1 MAVLNQNINKWGC
14 LDMINNF
21 FFKIFTFFVISL
33 FLSKNVYAQGAAA
46 DQYKQM
52 GGIAGLTE
60 VCFKTKNLEIALFKQ
75 IGQLFYTQPEMGQM
89 MFGLL
94 YSYFDAKS
102 VAIEKKVVW
111 NGTTQSYNKKQ
122 FNCKNAADKK
132 LIKQFEMQFMNGL
145 KSQG

>member
-1 MAVLNQNINKWGC
+1 MINKIY
-14 LDMINNF
+14 LKLFPFLVIF
-21 FFKIFTFFVISL
+21 FL
-33 FLSKNVYAQGAAA
+33 LSKNVYAQGSTA

-60 VCFKTKNLEIALFKQ
+60 VCFKTKNLELALFKQ
-75 IGQLFYTQPEMGQM
+75 IGQLFYTQPEMGEM

-94 YSYFDAKS
+94 YSYFDSKS
-102 VAIEKKVVW
+102 VAMEKKVIW

-122 FNCKNAADKK
+122 FDCNNAADKK
-132 LIKQFEMQFMNGL
+132 LIKQFEMQLMNGL

>member
-1 MAVLNQNINKWGC
+1 M
-14 LDMINNF
+14 
-21 FFKIFTFFVISL
+21 FKFYFPKISIIIFLVL

-60 VCFKTKNLEIALFKQ
+60 VCFKTKNLELALFKQ
-75 IGQLFYTQPEMGQM
+75 VGQLFYSQPEMGQM

-102 VAIEKKVVW
+102 VAMKKKVVW

-122 FNCKNAADKK
+122 FDCKNAADKK
-132 LIKQFEMQFMNGL
+132 LIKQFEMQLMNGL

>member
-1 MAVLNQNINKWGC
+1 M
-14 LDMINNF
+14 
-21 FFKIFTFFVISL
+21 FKLYLPKISTIIFLVL

-60 VCFKTKNLEIALFKQ
+60 VCFKTKNLELALFKQ

-102 VAIEKKVVW
+102 VAMEKKVVW

-122 FNCKNAADKK
+122 FDCNNAADKK
-132 LIKQFEMQFMNGL
+132 LIKQFEMQLMNGL

>member
-1 MAVLNQNINKWGC
+1 M
-14 LDMINNF
+14 
-21 FFKIFTFFVISL
+21 FKFYFPKISIIIFLVL

-60 VCFKTKNLEIALFKQ
+60 VCFKTKNLELALFKQ
-75 IGQLFYTQPEMGQM
+75 VGQLFYTQPEMGQM

-102 VAIEKKVVW
+102 VAMEKKVVW

-122 FNCKNAADKK
+122 FDCKNAADKK
-132 LIKQFEMQFMNGL
+132 LIKQFEMQLMNGL

>member
-1 MAVLNQNINKWGC
+1 MCK
-14 LDMINNF
+14 F
-21 FFKIFTFFVISL
+21 YFPKIIIIIFLVL
-33 FLSKNVYAQGAAA
+33 FLSKTVYAQGAAA

-60 VCFKTKNLEIALFKQ
+60 VCFKTKNLELTLFKQ

-94 YSYFDAKS
+94 YSYFDSKS
-102 VAIEKKVVW
+102 VAMEKKVIW

-122 FNCKNAADKK
+122 FDCNNAADKK
-132 LIKQFEMQFMNGL
+132 LIKQFEMQLMNGL

>member
-1 MAVLNQNINKWGC
+1 MLKFYF
-14 LDMINNF
+14 L
-21 FFKIFTFFVISL
+21 KIISIIFLFL
-33 FLSKNVYAQGAAA
+33 FLSKTVYAQGSHS

-52 GGIAGLTE
+52 GGIVGLTE
-60 VCFKTKNLEIALFKQ
+60 VCFKTKNLELALFKQ
-75 IGQLFYTQPEMGQM
+75 VGQLFYTQPEMGQM

-102 VAIEKKVVW
+102 VAMEKKVVW

-122 FNCKNAADKK
+122 FDCNNAADKK
-132 LIKQFEMQFMNGL
+132 LIKQFEMQLINGL

>member
-1 MAVLNQNINKWGC
+1 MFKLYLPKISTIIFLVLI
-14 LDMINNF
+14 
-21 FFKIFTFFVISL
+21 V
-33 FLSKNVYAQGAAA
+33 SKNVYAQGAAA

-60 VCFKTKNLEIALFKQ
+60 VCFKTKNLELALFKQ

-102 VAIEKKVVW
+102 VAMEKKVVW

-122 FNCKNAADKK
+122 FDCKNAADKK
-132 LIKQFEMQFMNGL
+132 LIKQFEMQLMNGL

>member
-1 MAVLNQNINKWGC
+1 M
-14 LDMINNF
+14 
-21 FFKIFTFFVISL
+21 FKLYLPKISTIIFLVL
-33 FLSKNVYAQGAAA
+33 FLSKNVYAQGSAA

-52 GGIAGLTE
+52 GGIVGLTE
-60 VCFKTKNLEIALFKQ
+60 VCFKTKNLELALFKQ
-75 IGQLFYTQPEMGQM
+75 VGQLFYTQPEMGQM

-102 VAIEKKVVW
+102 VAMEKKVVW

-122 FNCKNAADKK
+122 FDCNNAADKK
-132 LIKQFEMQFMNGL
+132 LIKQFEMQLMNGL

>member
-1 MAVLNQNINKWGC
+1 M
-14 LDMINNF
+14 
-21 FFKIFTFFVISL
+21 FKFYFLKIIATIFLFL
-33 FLSKNVYAQGAAA
+33 FLSKTVYAQGAAA

-60 VCFKTKNLEIALFKQ
+60 VCFKTKNLELALFKQ

-102 VAIEKKVVW
+102 VAMEKKVVW

-122 FNCKNAADKK
+122 FDCNNAVDKK
-132 LIKQFEMQFMNGL
+132 LIKQFEMQLMNGL

>member
-1 MAVLNQNINKWGC
+1 M
-14 LDMINNF
+14 
-21 FFKIFTFFVISL
+21 FKFYFLKIVAIIFLFL
-33 FLSKNVYAQGAAA
+33 FLSKTVYAQGAAA

-60 VCFKTKNLEIALFKQ
+60 VCFKTKNLELALFKQ

-102 VAIEKKVVW
+102 VAMEKKVVW

-122 FNCKNAADKK
+122 FDCNNAADKK
-132 LIKQFEMQFMNGL
+132 LIKQFEMQLMNGL

>member
-1 MAVLNQNINKWGC
+1 M
-14 LDMINNF
+14 
-21 FFKIFTFFVISL
+21 FKFYFPKISIIIFLVL

-60 VCFKTKNLEIALFKQ
+60 VCFETKNLELALFKQ

-102 VAIEKKVVW
+102 VAMEKKVVW

-122 FNCKNAADKK
+122 FDCNNAADKK
-132 LIKQFEMQFMNGL
+132 LIKQFEMQLMNGL

>member
-1 MAVLNQNINKWGC
+1 M
-14 LDMINNF
+14 
-21 FFKIFTFFVISL
+21 FKLYLPKISTIIFLVL
-33 FLSKNVYAQGAAA
+33 FLSKNVYAQGAAV

-60 VCFKTKNLEIALFKQ
+60 VCFKTKNLELALFKQ
-75 IGQLFYTQPEMGQM
+75 VGQLFYTQPEMGQM

-102 VAIEKKVVW
+102 VAMEKKVVW

-122 FNCKNAADKK
+122 FDCKNAADKK
-132 LIKQFEMQFMNGL
+132 LIKQFEMQLMNGL